1 VELLDTSLLASA
13 VLIGRETKYNQPIP
27 SAGPEC
33 IHIMSPSVEPT
44 ARLQAW
50 LIAAIAGLTIA
61 VFVLDSF
68 FPLGFVIPALYLIPI
83 TLTTRV
89 RQPMAPFITA
99 ACATGLALA
108 GIWTNWAM
116 PLVPLQLGL
125 FNRSLV
131 ILAGWTAATII
142 WHTTQKHARQELES
156 LVAVRTA
163 ALRQS
168 ETTLE
173 SFFNSTDL
181 MMGVCAIV
189 DGRPAMVIANRA
201 AATGDDKTASKALPP
216 ALRLAPGAP
225 QSWMPHLEAAHG
237 SGKTVHVKYQV
248 PPSPSAA
255 VTERIMTAAF
265 SFIGY
270 SAEGNK
276 LYAWIGEDITEK
288 MHLEEKMEA
297 SRRSLEVSQAQLR
310 HLTAQLLSAQD
321 DERRRI
327 ARELHDELNQ
337 RVISLAFDIDDQ
349 LQQAPALSESARATL
364 HLVKN
369 EVAELSD
376 HLRDLAHRLHPS
388 VLDDLGITSALR
400 VCANEF
406 EQREHIPVRL
416 TLQDSEKPL
425 GPHLAE
431 CLFRVTQEA
440 LRNVAKHAG
449 ARHVFLGLS
458 YQEDHVLL
466 RIEDDGRGFTH
477 HDRHSLHRG
486 LGLISMGERV
496 RLLEGT
502 LTLTS
507 DPGQGT
513 RLSVSIPLT
522 GISNEQTSYPA
533 R

>member
-1 VELLDTSLLASA
+1 
-13 VLIGRETKYNQPIP
+13 
-27 SAGPEC
+27 
-33 IHIMSPSVEPT
+33 MSPSVEPT
-44 ARLQAW
+44 ARSQAW
-50 LIAAIAGLTIA
+50 IITAIAGLILS
-61 VFVLDSF
+61 VFILDSF

-89 RQPMAPFITA
+89 RHPMAPFITA

-116 PLVPLQLGL
+116 PVVPLHLGL
-125 FNRSLV
+125 FNHSLV

-142 WHTTQKHARQELES
+142 WHTTQKHARQELEA

-168 ETTLE
+168 ETTLQ

-201 AATGDDKTASKALPP
+201 AADGDDSAGSKELPP

-225 QSWMPHLEAAHG
+225 ECWMPHLEAAHG
-237 SGKTVHVKYQV
+237 NGKTVHVKYQI
-248 PPSPSAA
+248 PPPTAA
-255 VTERIMTAAF
+255 LMERVMRAAF

-270 SAEGNK
+270 NAEGHK
-276 LYAWIGEDITEK
+276 LYAWVGEDITEK
-288 MHLEEKMEA
+288 MHIEEKMEA

-349 LQQAPALSESARATL
+349 MQQAPELSESARATL

-416 TLQDSEKPL
+416 ALEESEKPL
-425 GPHLAE
+425 GRHLAE

-449 ARHVFLGLS
+449 AGHVFLGLS
-458 YQEDHVLL
+458 YHEDFALL
-466 RIEDDGRGFTH
+466 TIEDDGRGFTH
-477 HDRHSLHRG
+477 HDRHTVHRG
-486 LGLISMGERV
+486 LGLVSMGERV

-522 GISNEQTSYPA
+522 GISNEQTSYLA

>member
-1 VELLDTSLLASA
+1 MSLS
-13 VLIGRETKYNQPIP
+13 GERTTGSQ
-27 SAGPEC
+27 
-33 IHIMSPSVEPT
+33 
-44 ARLQAW
+44 RW
-50 LIAAIAGLTIA
+50 FIAAIAAMTTVI
-61 VFVLDSF
+61 FILDSF

-83 TLTTRV
+83 TLTTRI
-89 RQPMAPFITA
+89 RQPMAPFVMA
-99 ACATGLALA
+99 ACATSLTLA
-108 GIWTNWAM
+108 GIWTNWAS
-116 PLVPLQLGL
+116 PVVPIQLGL

-142 WHTTQKHARQELES
+142 WHTVQKHARQELEG

-168 ETTLE
+168 ETTLQ

-181 MMGVCAIV
+181 MMGVLEIV
-189 DGRPAMVIANRA
+189 EDRPRMVITNRA
-201 AATGDDKTASKALPP
+201 AAGAGAEEGEPDTLPP
-216 ALRLAPGAP
+216 ALRWAPGGP
-225 QSWMPHLEAAHG
+225 EFWLPHLEAARRT
-237 SGKTVHVKYQV
+237 GKTVHVKYPLFPTPAA
-248 PPSPSAA
+248 PP
-255 VTERIMTAAF
+255 ERIMTSAL
-265 SFIGY
+265 SHIG
-270 SAEGNK
+270 SRPNGNG
-276 LYAWIGEDITEK
+276 LYAWIGEDVTEK
-288 MHLEEKMEA
+288 IHLEQTMEA

-310 HLTAQLLSAQD
+310 QLTAQLLSAQD

-349 LQQAPALSESARATL
+349 MQQAPDLPPAARTTL
-364 HLVKN
+364 QLVKR

-388 VLDDLGITSALR
+388 VLDDLGISSALR
-400 VCANEF
+400 VCAHEF
-406 EQREHIPVRL
+406 EQRERIPVRL
-416 TLQDSEKPL
+416 TLEESERSL
-425 GPHLAE
+425 SRHLAE

-449 ARHVFLGLS
+449 ARQVFLELT
-458 YQEDHVLL
+458 YHEDHVLL
-466 RIEDDGRGFTH
+466 QIEDDGRGFMSEQ
-477 HDRHSLHRG
+477 RQSVQRG

-507 DPGQGT
+507 NPGRGT
-513 RLSVSIPLT
+513 RLSVSIPFT
-522 GISNEQTSYPA
+522 GISNEQASHFT

>member
-1 VELLDTSLLASA
+1 
-13 VLIGRETKYNQPIP
+13 
-27 SAGPEC
+27 
-33 IHIMSPSVEPT
+33 MSPSVEPT
-44 ARLQAW
+44 ARSQAW
-50 LIAAIAGLTIA
+50 LIAAIAGLILA
-61 VFVLDSF
+61 VFILDSF

-83 TLTTRV
+83 TLTSRV
-89 RQPMAPFITA
+89 RRPMAPFITA
-99 ACATGLALA
+99 ACATGLTLA
-108 GIWTNWAM
+108 GIWTNWAV
-116 PLVPLQLGL
+116 PLVPLHLGL

-142 WHTTQKHARQELES
+142 WHTTQKHARHELEA

-168 ETTLE
+168 ETTLQ

-181 MMGVCAIV
+181 MMGVCTIIG
-189 DGRPAMVIANRA
+189 GRPAMVIANRA
-201 AATGDDKTASKALPP
+201 AAAGEDNAGSKELPP
-216 ALRLAPGAP
+216 ALRSAPGAP
-225 QSWMPHLEAAHG
+225 ACWLPHLESAHG
-237 SGKTVHVKYQV
+237 SGKTVHVKYHL
-248 PPSPSAA
+248 PPSPAA
-255 VTERIMTAAF
+255 SRAERSMTAAF

-270 SAEGNK
+270 SAEGHK

-288 MHLEEKMEA
+288 MHIEEKMEA

-349 LQQAPALSESARATL
+349 MQQAPALSDAARATL

-369 EVAELSD
+369 EVVELSD

-400 VCANEF
+400 VCADEF
-406 EQREHIPVRL
+406 EQREHIPIRL
-416 TLQDSEKPL
+416 TLQESEKPL
-425 GPHLAE
+425 GRHLAE

-449 ARHVFLGLS
+449 AKHVSLGLS
-458 YQEDHVLL
+458 YHEDHVLL
-466 RIEDDGRGFTH
+466 TIEDDGRGFTH
-477 HDRHSLHRG
+477 HDRHTVNRG
-486 LGLISMGERV
+486 LGLVSMGERV
-496 RLLEGT
+496 RLLAGT

-513 RLSVSIPLT
+513 RLSVAIPLA
-522 GISNEQTSYPA
+522 GISNEQTTHPA